1 MKKIVIALLLTI
13 ALLLFAGCSN
23 NEAPLD
29 SDTESSQSSQDMQDE
44 ADNEQMSDASIDEEE
59 YMRTTLYGPDGTM
72 EVSYRPSG
80 VHIYFSGENFLG
92 DGYAFIEGSKSMYR
106 EAVFYPDGEG
116 SSSSEPLYIYYQDE
130 AALVSMDSED
140 PYENGTLYGLDD
152 EARQLLSQNLLTND
166 GVEQH
171 WIATNFIIYST
182 YFGEMTPES
191 TYVQMTTTDYDG
203 TLSLTIQGNGDWI
216 FDGHSTDLE
225 SGFDMRGFYAGYDIK
240 MNPEGDNVN
249 VSIHYIDHEY
259 MDDRYISLD
268 FEKNTGGG
276 IYDNLE
282 IDENSEPIVFADA
295 ELERL
300 ISEFLGVPVGEIHKE
315 HMELIEK
322 LVILGDS
329 LWDGLPSYVHYSVS
343 SNQGGIK
350 TLEDLAYCTNLSE
363 LYIGNN
369 QISDISAL
377 AGLKSLEV
385 INLMTNEISDLT
397 PLAGLDNLHTLIL
410 DHNMVSDASPLLS
423 LDNLTV
429 LNLGSN
435 SNNSFAD
442 MQSISQMVGLQEL
455 TIYNNNIGDLSPIS
469 SLVELRI
476 LDVDSNHFSDLS
488 PLQNLTNLTDL
499 RIEDN
504 MNLHDISPLLS
515 MPSLEAVFV
524 SDTNVPNMDTTFV
537 LHTNQYGPR
546 G

>member
-13 ALLLFAGCSN
+13 AVLLFAGCSN
-23 NEAPLD
+23 NEAPID
-29 SDTESSQSSQDMQDE
+29 SDTDPSQSSQNMQDDSD
-44 ADNEQMSDASIDEEE
+44 DNMMDDASIDEEE
-59 YMRTTLYGPDGTM
+59 LMSTTLYGPDGTM
-72 EVSYRPSG
+72 EVSYRQSG

-92 DGYAFIEGSKSMYR
+92 DGYAFIEGSNSMYR

-116 SSSSEPLYIYYQDE
+116 SSSNEPLYIYYQDE
-130 AALVSMDSED
+130 AALVSNDNEN
-140 PYENGTLYGLDD
+140 PYENGVLYGLDD
-152 EARQLLSQNLLTND
+152 EARHLLSQNLLTND
-166 GVEQH
+166 GVEQQ
-171 WIATNFIIYST
+171 WIASNFTIYST

-191 TYVQMTTTDYDG
+191 TYVQMTTTDSDG
-203 TLSLTIQGNGDWI
+203 ALSLTIQGNGDWI
-216 FDGHSTDLE
+216 FDGHSTTLE

-240 MNPEGDNVN
+240 MNPEGDIVN

-259 MDDRYISLD
+259 MDDRYISLV

-276 IYDNLE
+276 IYGNLE
-282 IDENSEPIVFADA
+282 IDENSEPIVFVDA
-295 ELERL
+295 EMERL
-300 ISEFLGVPVGEIHKE
+300 ISEFLSVPVGEIHKE

-343 SNQGGIK
+343 SSQGGIK
-350 TLEDLAYCTNLSE
+350 TLDDLAYCTNLSE

-377 AGLKSLEV
+377 APLSSLEI

-397 PLAGLDNLHTLIL
+397 PLIGLDKLHTLIL

-435 SNNSFAD
+435 NSNSFAD
-442 MQSISQMVGLQEL
+442 MQSISQMVDLQEL
-455 TIYNNNIGDLSPIS
+455 TIYNNNISDLSPLS
-469 SLVELRI
+469 SLVELRM

-488 PLQNLTNLTDL
+488 PLQNLANLTDL

-504 MNLHDISPLLS
+504 MNLHDISVLLN
-515 MPSLEAVFV
+515 MPSLEAVFA
-524 SDTNVPNMDTTFV
+524 SDTRITYIDTSFV
-537 LHTNQYGPR
+537 LHLNQYGPR